1 MAKILVVDDEA
12 GMRQVMLNVLK
23 IEGHQLFSAEDGAQA
38 IEKTKAVRP
47 DLVMLDM
54 RLPDMDGLEILTEI
68 KKMLPETPVIMLSGF
83 GDVESAV
90 EAIKLGAFDY
100 ISKPF
105 KVDEVIKQVR
115 KGLEQTL
122 PEETTAMR
130 GASYTAYSKK
140 LSVLKT
146 IVTIVLGLIVLGGI
160 GFGIYTFLSSRVL
173 DAQYTVPYSNP
184 TSIAYDGSHIW
195 VTDWVTQSFYRHNVD
210 KMLSMAQ
217 TFYLQDSHPTGIT
230 FNGDYVWSSNSWESL
245 VFKHKLDKSLTI
257 VETYQ
262 APGREPSGLYWDGV
276 YLWICDIGQAKIYK
290 TRVTNEGLSTI
301 AVYESPGNNPV
312 GLFSDGQYYWVGDSE
327 TNRIYRL
334 DENFS
339 VLDVYIVPQFEQKE
353 KRLSAIGWD
362 GTTIW
367 VCSDESQEIYR
378 VAFKSLKKLQ
388 F

>member
-23 IEGHQLFSAEDGAQA
+23 PEGHQLFSAEDGAQA
-38 IEKTKAVRP
+38 IEKAKAEKP
-47 DLVMLDM
+47 NLVMLDM

-68 KKMLPETPVIMLSGF
+68 KKILPETTVIMLSGF

-90 EAIKLGAFDY
+90 GAIKQGAFDY

-105 KVDEVIKQVR
+105 KVNEVIRQVR
-115 KGLEQTL
+115 KGLGQ
-122 PEETTAMR
+122 PCPADAAAMR
-130 GASYTAYSKK
+130 GASYPAVSKK
-140 LSVLKT
+140 ASVLK
-146 IVTIVLGLIVLGGI
+146 IISTIVLALVVLGGI
-160 GFGIYTFLSSRVL
+160 GFGVYTFLSSRVL

-195 VTDWVTQSFYRHNVD
+195 VTDWVTQSFYMHNVD
-210 KMLSMAQ
+210 KMFSMAQ
-217 TFYLQDSHPTGIT
+217 TFYLQDSHPTGIS
-230 FNGDYVWSSNSWESL
+230 FDGDYVWSSNSWESI
-245 VFKHKLDKSLTI
+245 VFKHKLDKSLTVI
-257 VETYQ
+257 ETYQ
-262 APGREPSGLYWDGV
+262 TPGPEPSGLYWDGV

-334 DENFS
+334 DENFL
-339 VLDVYIVPQFEQKE
+339 VLGVYIVSQFEQKE

-362 GTTIW
+362 GKTIW

-378 VAFKSLKKLQ
+378 VAFKSLKKLH